1 MEMMTYHGTDS
12 ESSGIIAF
20 QVSVPAPIES
30 KPVKISRV
38 GILAPQYKQIL
49 LRVLACG
56 VCHTDLHIAEGDIP
70 LHRKPITPGH
80 QVVGE
85 VVEVGYGIERFQVG
99 DRVGLAWLAQ
109 TEYCTSGRENLCKKA
124 KFTGYDIDGGFAH
137 YILAREDY
145 GYRLPQEL
153 SPAQIAPLLCGGIIG
168 YRALRLTGIK
178 AGERLGLYGFGNSAH
193 IALQVAKHWGFRIY
207 VATRSPEHQQMAR
220 DMGAAYASSAEEMP
234 KGVLDA
240 AIIFAPAG
248 ELVPQALGAL
258 DRGGK
263 LILAGIYMSPTPPL
277 DYQKHLYQEKSI
289 QSVANATRQDGEEL
303 LALAQEIPIKT
314 EVEEYPLRE
323 VNEVLRRLKVGKV
336 RGGAVLLTD

>member
-1 MEMMTYHGTDS
+1 MLSYRLHK
-12 ESSGIIAF
+12 
-20 QVSVPAPIES
+20 PAPVETSPLIGEEIDS
-30 KPVKISRV
+30 PVP
-38 GILAPQYKQIL
+38 GEGQIL

-85 VVEVGYGIERFQVG
+85 VVAQGDGAERFKVG
-99 DRVGLAWLAQ
+99 EKVGLAWLAK
-109 TEYCTSGRENLCKKA
+109 TCGACEYCRSGRENLCKKA
-124 KFTGYDIDGGFAH
+124 KFTGYDVDGGFAH
-137 YILAREDY
+137 YVLAREDY
-145 GYRLPQEL
+145 AYRLPQGL

-168 YRALRLTGIK
+168 YRAVRLTGIK

-220 DMGAAYASSAEEMP
+220 DMGAVYARSAEEMP

-314 EVEEYPLRE
+314 EVEEYPLKE
-323 VNEVLRRLKVGKV
+323 VNAVLRRLKEGKV